1 MSDEKKYW
9 LDQRRNIDRLFWG
22 LVIVCVLL
30 GLADLV
36 WYVLD
41 AVHVVHYR
49 HAYFGWDGLPN
60 FYGLFGFAAFWCIVI
75 IGKHLRRFLWRP
87 EDYYD

>member
-1 MSDEKKYW
+1 MSNDTRDEKKYW
-9 LDQRRNIDRLFWG
+9 LDDRRNIDRLFWG
-22 LVIVCVLL
+22 LVVVCVVL

-36 WYVLD
+36 
-41 AVHVVHYR
+41 VHR
-49 HAYFGWDGLPN
+49 HTYFGFDGWFN
-60 FYGLFGFAAFWCIVI
+60 FYGFFGFAAFWCIVI